1 MEKIR
6 SFNEPQKAQ
15 LIARRISQIEV
26 TKPAPQVV
34 NNNQ

>member
-15 LIARRISQIEV
+15 LIAWRISPNWSDQTRATSGQQSI
-26 TKPAPQVV
+26 
-34 NNNQ
+34 